1 MYSKGVS
8 KSLCTKELYTTFL
21 RVTSQRYSALSL
33 SDVSPVEL
41 SHDSISRWLAD
52 AHCQPKDIWQ
62 QAKSHVL
69 KTSGIL
75 LVDDTVLNKSRSD
88 KIELVRYQ
96 YSGTE
101 HDVVKGI
108 GMLNF
113 LWVDE
118 AQEVCP
124 IDVRIYEP
132 KEDGKTKNDHFRELL
147 RLAKEREVKP
157 EAVVADSWY
166 SSLDNLK
173 CIRDYG
179 WNWVMG
185 LRKNRMVN
193 KGKKLEQLTI
203 PEEGLKIH
211 LRGYGWITVFRFV
224 STNRRTDYVGTNIS
238 NPTKEQIIALVR
250 KRWEIEVFHRELKQT
265 CGLEHCQARTS
276 RAQRNHIV
284 LSVLT
289 WIKQAALRKQHNIS
303 FYQQQWNTIKDAI
316 AQQMKLELVST

>member
-1 MYSKGVS
+1 MYIKKMS
-8 KSLCTKELYTTFL
+8 KSLCTKELYCTFL

-33 SDVSPVEL
+33 SEVSPIEL

-52 AHCQPKDIWQ
+52 AHCQPKDIWNE
-62 QAKSHVL
+62 AKSHVL
-69 KTSGIL
+69 DRPGVLI
-75 LVDDTVLNKSRSD
+75 VDDTILDKSRSD
-88 KIELVRYQ
+88 KIELVRWQ
-96 YSGTE
+96 YSGTV
-101 HDVVKGI
+101 HDVIRGI

-113 LWVDE
+113 LWVDT
-118 AQEVCP
+118 ANEVCP

-147 RLAKEREVKP
+147 RLAKERKVRP
-157 EAVVADSWY
+157 EAVIADSWY

-185 LRKNRMVN
+185 LRKNRAVN
-193 KGKKLEQLTI
+193 KGIKLEHLTI
-203 PEEGLKIH
+203 PDEGLRIH

-224 STNRRTDYVGTNIS
+224 STNRRTDYIGTSIQ
-238 NPTKEQIIALVR
+238 NPKRDQIIGFVR

-284 LSVLT
+284 LSVCT
-289 WIKQAALRKQHNIS
+289 WIKQAALRKQYNLT
-303 FYQQQWNTIKDAI
+303 FYQQQWNTIKNAI
-316 AQQMKLELVST
+316 ALQMKLELIT

>member
-1 MYSKGVS
+1 MT
-8 KSLCTKELYTTFL
+8 KSLCTKELYCTFL
-21 RVTSQRYSALSL
+21 RVTTQRYSALSL
-33 SDVSPVEL
+33 SEVAPIEL
-41 SHDSISRWLAD
+41 SHDSISRWLEEK
-52 AHCQPKDIWQ
+52 HCQPRDIWLE
-62 QAKSHVL
+62 AKTHVL
-69 KTSGIL
+69 DTTGVLIA
-75 LVDDTVLNKSRSD
+75 DETVLNKSRSN

-108 GMLNF
+108 GMLNL

-118 AQEVCP
+118 KDEVCP
-124 IDVRIYEP
+124 ADFRIYEP

-147 RLAKEREVKP
+147 QLAQERGVKP
-157 EAVVADSWY
+157 EAVIADSWY

-173 CIRDYG
+173 CIRDMG
-179 WNWVMG
+179 WNFVMG
-185 LRKNRMVN
+185 LRKNRVVN
-193 KGKKLEQLTI
+193 KNQKLCNLDI
-203 PEEGLKIH
+203 PDEGLRIH
-211 LRGYGWITVFRFV
+211 LRGYGFITVFRFV
-224 STNRRTDYVGTNIS
+224 STDRRTDYIGTNIP
-238 NPTKEQIIALVR
+238 NPTKDQIIALVK

-289 WIKQAALRKQHNIS
+289 WIKQAALRKQYNIS

-316 AQQMKLELVST
+316 AQQMKYELTAT

>member
-1 MYSKGVS
+1 MS
-8 KSLCTKELYTTFL
+8 KSLCTKDLYCTFL

-33 SDVSPVEL
+33 SEVSPIEL
-41 SHDSISRWLAD
+41 SHDSISRWLTE
-52 AHCQPKDIWQ
+52 AHCQPKDIWNE
-62 QAKSHVL
+62 AKTHVL
-69 KTSGIL
+69 GTEGVLI
-75 LVDDTVLNKSRSD
+75 VDDTILDKSRSD
-88 KIELVRYQ
+88 KIKLVRYQ
-96 YSGTE
+96 YSGAV

-113 LWVDE
+113 LWVDTKN
-118 AQEVCP
+118 QVCP
-124 IDVRIYEP
+124 MDVRIYEP

-157 EAVVADSWY
+157 EAVIADSWY

-173 CIRDYG
+173 CVRDYD

-185 LRKNRMVN
+185 LRKNRTVN
-193 KGKKLEQLTI
+193 KGEKLGSLNI
-203 PEEGLKIH
+203 PDEGLRIH
-211 LRGYGWITVFRFV
+211 LRGYGWVTVFRFV
-224 STNRRTDYVGTNIS
+224 STNRRTDYIGTNIE
-238 NPTKEQIIALVR
+238 NPTRDQIIALVR

-289 WIKQAALRKQHNIS
+289 WIKQAALRKQYNLT

-316 AQQMKLELVST
+316 AQQMKIELVAT

>member
-1 MYSKGVS
+1 MT
-8 KSLCTKELYTTFL
+8 KSLCTKELYCTFL

-33 SDVSPVEL
+33 SEVSPIEL
-41 SHDSISRWLAD
+41 SHDSISRWLTD
-52 AHCQPKDIWQ
+52 AHCQPKDIWNE
-62 QAKSHVL
+62 AKKHVL
-69 KTSGIL
+69 GTQGVLI
-75 LVDDTVLNKSRSD
+75 VDDTILDKSRSD
-88 KIELVRYQ
+88 KIELVRWQ
-96 YSGTE
+96 YSGTV
-101 HDVVKGI
+101 HDVIKGI

-118 AQEVCP
+118 KNQVCP
-124 IDVRIYEP
+124 MDVRIYEP

-147 RLAKEREVKP
+147 HLAKEREVKP
-157 EAVVADSWY
+157 DAVIADSWY

-179 WNWVMG
+179 WNFVMG
-185 LRKNRMVN
+185 LKKNRVVN
-193 KGKKLEQLTI
+193 KNQKLCNLNI
-203 PEEGLKIH
+203 PDEGLRIH

-224 STNRRTDYVGTNIS
+224 STNRRTDYIGTNLE
-238 NPTKEQIIALVR
+238 NPTRDQILALVK

-265 CGLEHCQARTS
+265 CGLEQCQARAS

-289 WIKQAALRKQHNIS
+289 WIKQAALRKQYNIS

-316 AQQMKLELVST
+316 AQQLKLELLAT

>member
-1 MYSKGVS
+1 MT
-8 KSLCTKELYTTFL
+8 KSLCTKELYSTFL

-33 SDVSPVEL
+33 SEVSPIDL
-41 SHDSISRWLAD
+41 SHDSISRWLSD
-52 AHCQPKDIWQ
+52 AHCQPKDIWTE
-62 QAKSHVL
+62 AKTHVL
-69 KTSGIL
+69 GTTGVLIA
-75 LVDDTVLNKSRSD
+75 DETVLNKERSD

-101 HDVVKGI
+101 HDVIKGI

-118 AQEVCP
+118 KDQVCP
-124 IDVRIYEP
+124 MDVRIYEP

-147 RLAKEREVKP
+147 HLAKERGVKP
-157 EAVVADSWY
+157 EAVIADSWY

-179 WNWVMG
+179 WNFVMG
-185 LRKNRMVN
+185 LRKNRIIN
-193 KGKKLEQLTI
+193 KGEKLEKLVI
-203 PEEGLKIH
+203 PNEGLRVH

-224 STNRRTDYVGTNIS
+224 SSNRRTDYIGTNIQ
-238 NPTKEQIIALVR
+238 NPTKEKIIALVR

-289 WIKQAALRKQHNIS
+289 WIKQAALRKQYNIS
-303 FYQQQWNTIKDAI
+303 FYQQRWNTIKDAI
-316 AQQMKLELVST
+316 AQQMKYELIAT

>member
-1 MYSKGVS
+1 MS
-8 KSLCTKELYTTFL
+8 KSLCTKELYCTFL
-21 RVTSQRYSALSL
+21 RVTAQRYSALSL
-33 SDVSPVEL
+33 SEVSPIEL
-41 SHDSISRWLAD
+41 SHDSISRWLSD
-52 AHCQPKDIWQ
+52 AKCQPKDIWNE
-62 QAKSHVL
+62 AKSHVL
-69 KTSGIL
+69 GTQGVLIT
-75 LVDDTVLNKSRSD
+75 DDTILDKQRSD

-101 HDVVKGI
+101 HDVIKGI

-113 LWVDE
+113 LWVD
-118 AQEVCP
+118 QKNEVCP
-124 IDVRIYEP
+124 MDVRIYEP

-157 EAVVADSWY
+157 EAVIADSWY

-179 WNWVMG
+179 WNFVMG
-185 LRKNRMVN
+185 LRRNRVVN
-193 KGKKLEQLTI
+193 KNQKLADMQI
-203 PEEGLKIH
+203 PDEGLRIH

-224 STNRRTDYVGTNIS
+224 SSNRRTDYIGTNIQ
-238 NPTKEQIIALVR
+238 NPTKDQILALVR

-289 WIKQAALRKQHNIS
+289 WIKQAAQRKQYNIS

-316 AQQMKLELVST
+316 AQQMKIELIAT